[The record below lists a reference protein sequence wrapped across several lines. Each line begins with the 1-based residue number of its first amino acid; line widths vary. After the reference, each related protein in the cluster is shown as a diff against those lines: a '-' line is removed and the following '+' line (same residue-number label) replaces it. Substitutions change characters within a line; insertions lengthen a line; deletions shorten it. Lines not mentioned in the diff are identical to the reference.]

1 MILWFIVGIIVWIL
15 CGLFMLAILKGVY
28 GKGKYMDI
36 NKNNI
41 RSMVD
46 TQNTEDS
53 TEKEVKKETFKVRDR
68 DVCVESRVIS
78 TLGFDGIMPKTERRG
93 NPKRK
98 PHNETPYGSYKK
110 GKGRLKKQN
119 YAQGLKKQANL
130 RGNL

>member
-1 MILWFIVGIIVWIL
+1 VILWFIVGIIVWIL

-28 GKGKYMDI
+28 GKSKYMAI

-46 TQNTEDS
+46 IQNIEGS
-53 TEKEVKKETFKVRDR
+53 TKKEVKKETFKVRDR
-68 DVCVESRVIS
+68 EVCVESRVIS

-98 PHNETPYGSYKK
+98 PHNENPYGSYKK
-110 GKGRLKKQN
+110 GKGRLKRQN
-119 YAQGLKKQANL
+119 HE
-130 RGNL
+130 

>member
-15 CGLFMLAILKGVY
+15 CGLFMLVILKGVY

-46 TQNTEDS
+46 TQNVEGS

-98 PHNETPYGSYKK
+98 PRNENPYGSYKK
-110 GKGRLKKQN
+110 GKGRLKKQI
-119 YAQGLKKQANL
+119 YE
-130 RGNL
+130 

>member
-1 MILWFIVGIIVWIL
+1 MVFLFISALIVWIL
-15 CGLFMLAILKGVY
+15 CRFFMILTFKGVY

-53 TEKEVKKETFKVRDR
+53 TEEGVKKETFKVRDR

-98 PHNETPYGSYKK
+98 PHNENPYGSYKK
-110 GKGRLKKQN
+110 GKGRLKRQI
-119 YAQGLKKQANL
+119 YE
-130 RGNL
+130 